1 MDGDKSV
8 GDVVS
13 QAVAVGQDGIFDGR
27 IAVEKDRRDRIFKH
41 HVLTT
46 KFLQAIQDVKAD
58 LACGRDV
65 GVGGQHFIKAV
76 LIVVGTMNQGLGAG
90 LLGNLNQGYRG
101 AVDKVVQSRK
111 LVLRGDDFRVV
122 ALEVHWLVQDDLG
135 NPLVLH
141 LANHLLEV
149 GQSTGGK
156 VRLVSEKFK
165 DGWLVLEPVHD
176 LPGVRTGL

>member
-1 MDGDKSV
+1 MD
-8 GDVVS
+8 
-13 QAVAVGQDGIFDGR
+13 
-27 IAVEKDRRDRIFKH
+27 
-41 HVLTT
+41 
-46 KFLQAIQDVKAD
+46 
-58 LACGRDV
+58 
-65 GVGGQHFIKAV
+65 
-76 LIVVGTMNQGLGAG
+76 QGLGAG
-90 LLGNLNQGYRG
+90 LLGSHRG
-101 AVDKVVQSRK
+101 AVDKVVQSWK